1 MVPNSFL
8 SFLFYSFYLMSRII
22 GGIFFMT
29 DSMPTISLIWIGH
42 VDHGKSTTLGHLLSQ
57 IGAIDP
63 RTVEKLREDAS
74 HNQMESWQWAYVL
87 DSLPEEQ
94 QRGIT
99 ADIAFF
105 PFTTD
110 KRNFMLI
117 DAPGHRDFVKNMIR
131 GASQADACVLVVSA
145 VPNDLTSGLKN
156 GSYQD
161 PGGQTREHAL
171 LASVL
176 GIQEIVVAI
185 NKMDQVNYSKDRYQ
199 EAVELMKNLF
209 QEIKST
215 WVSKIDDIPFIPISG
230 YLGDNLTI
238 SSQNM
243 DWYSGPTLLETLN
256 SLQGTELK
264 KGLPMRFVTY
274 DLDERHGF
282 GTLLLG
288 KVLGAPISV
297 GDKIT
302 ILPQGEPTEVKEL
315 WIQENKIPLINPG
328 EHGSILLKNIDKD
341 LLEEGVVLTPVQSD
355 YQFASTIQAKLL
367 ILEGSFVPGSSVIF
381 HCGTSYSTAQIS
393 QILEISVKN
402 PKHKKLPREFEG
414 RITIAFESE
423 LILAEL
429 SLDSS
434 IVVEKYSDFPELG
447 RVILRHS
454 GQTIAVGI
462 VTEIEKK

>member
-1 MVPNSFL
+1 
-8 SFLFYSFYLMSRII
+8 
-22 GGIFFMT
+22 MT